1 MHRATLTLLASVGS
15 LAIIVL
21 IANPADAAPVVA
33 PNVDSVM
40 EARAIQTVK
49 KHRTNPMLNL
59 IAQQSNPILDQMG
72 CNCTTCMKALRQMQ
86 GKTKFSMSYYLLKF
100 F

>member
-1 MHRATLTLLASVGS
+1 MHRARLTLLASAGS
-15 LAIIVL
+15 LAIMVL

-40 EARAIQTVK
+40 EAPAVQTVK

-72 CNCTTCMKALRQMQ
+72 CNCTACMKALRQMQ
-86 GKTKFSMSYYLLKF
+86 GQFTL
-100 F
+100 

>member
-1 MHRATLTLLASVGS
+1 MDRATLTLLASAGS
-15 LAIIVL
+15 LAIMVL

-40 EARAIQTVK
+40 DAPAIQTVK
-49 KHRTNPMLNL
+49 KHHVNSMLNL

-86 GKTKFSMSYYLLKF
+86 GQFTL
-100 F
+100 